1 MPKCQTRF
9 HGFELHF
16 FLLKNSLSQ
25 GLTVQIIKKHQST
38 FTYFS
43 GNPFASDFIEDPGLR
58 KQIFNATMPD
68 EGDGYRLE
76 TGISLREYDMCDEKF
91 KTKLATSLAGYK
103 KVSTSIQFT
112 TKFFIF
118 YKV

>member
-1 MPKCQTRF
+1 
-9 HGFELHF
+9 
-16 FLLKNSLSQ
+16 
-25 GLTVQIIKKHQST
+25 
-38 FTYFS
+38 
-43 GNPFASDFIEDPGLR
+43 
-58 KQIFNATMPD
+58 MPD

-112 TKFFIF
+112 AKFLYLIRYDLNNSTLTYLIGQGENDMF
-118 YKV
+118 YYEKG